1 MNKESASGHY
11 CRTHVFHLEIIIVGF
26 FQQAYAIVRCVPRG
40 RVATYGQI
48 ARMLEQP
55 HAARTVGWA
64 MRALPEGSD
73 VPWHRVVNAAGRISL
88 RGSEGVAEQRRLLEA
103 EGVSFGHNGRIDL
116 YCFGWNGLPE
126 HEIQMLIKRS
136 EGDGEPS

>member
-1 MNKESASGHY
+1 MK
-11 CRTHVFHLEIIIVGF
+11 F
-26 FQQAYAIVRCVPRG
+26 FGQVYAVVLCIPPG

-64 MRALPEGSD
+64 MRALPEGSG
-73 VPWHRVVNAAGRISL
+73 VPWFRVVNAAGRISL

-103 EGVSFGHNGRIDL
+103 EGISFGRDDRIDVQR
-116 YCFGWNGLPE
+116 FGWAGLPQ
-126 HEIQMLIKRS
+126 HEIQMLIKRL
-136 EGDGEPS
+136 EGGGEPT